1 MKQEASNKIVAFSDE
16 RLVIMMCNV
25 RSEVIVRAEIHT
37 TYVHDEDV
45 TIVWQ
50 NLIVGD
56 ECIQRAL
63 IGWYC
68 GEPDLETTKQYSN
81 MPLIGQFID

>member
-1 MKQEASNKIVAFSDE
+1 MKYITVTFSG
-16 RLVIMMCNV
+16 RKLVIMNV
-25 RSEVIVRAEIHT
+25 KTSVNVAVCAEFHA

-56 ECIQRAL
+56 ECVQRAL
-63 IGWYC
+63 VGWYC
-68 GEPDLETTKQYSN
+68 GEPDPVVTAQYAN
-81 MPLIGQFID
+81 MPLIGQYLD